1 MMEEV
6 RRIDRK
12 LHEESYPEL
21 YYPQLYLIKGG
32 YKEFFESYRGKCEPQ
47 AYVEML
53 HGDFTD
59 VCRSTASMVRRSWRR
74 HKSFDT
80 NVLRHSSPA
89 LLPSGS
95 STNIEFV
102 DDSKR
107 RSRKKNG
114 RASSRSMRALSRS
127 YRGNPQVMSAYFP
140 KMMKALLLTIMMYNP
155 EIPFNRATSHSEGCD
170 NIVVRF
176 NGRCDD
182 RTKEEERVTHL
193 LYKIVRYMIRY

>member
-1 MMEEV
+1 M
-6 RRIDRK
+6 
-12 LHEESYPEL
+12 
-21 YYPQLYLIKGG
+21 IKGG

-95 STNIEFV
+95 STNIGGGC
-102 DDSKR
+102 DGPKR
-107 RSRKKNG
+107 RSRK
-114 RASSRSMRALSRS
+114 RTDVHQEALGL
-127 YRGNPQVMSAYFP
+127 YLEVIVETCEVMSAYSP
-140 KMMKALLLTIMMYNP
+140 KMRKALLLIIMMYNP
-155 EIPFNRATSHSEGCD
+155 EILFLMKTSYSEGCD

-176 NGRCDD
+176 DGRCDD
-182 RTKEEERVTHL
+182 RNQAEEREQLTL
-193 LYKIVRYMIRY
+193 SCTKIKET